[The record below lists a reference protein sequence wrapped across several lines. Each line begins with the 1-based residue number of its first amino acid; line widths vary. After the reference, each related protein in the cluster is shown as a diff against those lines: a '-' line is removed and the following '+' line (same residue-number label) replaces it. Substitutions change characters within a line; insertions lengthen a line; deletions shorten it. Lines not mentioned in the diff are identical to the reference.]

1 MSNTSFIHSFIK
13 SNNSRKKDTCVN
25 ICTNIKNVNI
35 LKFEPPFI
43 LKNKEINDL
52 VFSKDLSYLGG
63 YQLDSAFLYY
73 FSDMIKKPWKTKN
86 SSHAGGKFDRF
97 KTKFKTIG
105 KEQWWNK
112 KILLHQ
118 IKWRRWS
125 IHKKSRAAAKYF
137 CMTLK

>member
-1 MSNTSFIHSFIK
+1 MF
-13 SNNSRKKDTCVN
+13 
-25 ICTNIKNVNI
+25 
-35 LKFEPPFI
+35 P
-43 LKNKEINDL
+43 
-52 VFSKDLSYLGG
+52 
-63 YQLDSAFLYY
+63 

-112 KILLHQ
+112 KNTSSSNQMKKMLVNSQ
-118 IKWRRWS
+118 
-125 IHKKSRAAAKYF
+125 KSRAAAKYF